1 MGFCL
6 SSGYGWLIAST
17 MRRFAHCVICILL
30 WASTSVLASS
40 LSYTVEG
47 VRGTLKGNVEAWLG
61 EEPPTPQARAV
72 FLARLDERLAS
83 GLQSL
88 GYYRP
93 DIETSIDKTGDEWQ
107 LSIVIAPNDPVLVSR
122 VDVRLLG
129 GANEA
134 PKFKKLLENNPLLP
148 GNKLNHGDY
157 EDFKRSIL
165 SMGQRLGYFD
175 GEYAAHRI
183 EVDPKNNTAVIELVY
198 NSGSRYR
205 FGELHFDQEQF
216 ERKLVDSLRTF
227 QSGEYFDLA
236 LLQEFQAQLQRTRFF
251 SGVVVRPQLQEAVD
265 HNVPVSL
272 KMYPAKSHSFDV
284 GVGFSD
290 DTRERVSLTWRS
302 PKLNRFGHSQESRI
316 EYSPINPSGR
326 ISYNI
331 PLSHPLNDVLQLSV
345 RWEDNEFGDIDSNQK
360 ELAVRREIKSAE
372 GWIRS
377 YFLRSLDESW
387 ELDRIFNNNAYVLP
401 GITLAHKRRRG
412 LLVDPS
418 GGFSQLYRAEGGS
431 EELGS
436 DIDLLRLY
444 SNFTYIV
451 TPVTRHRIVG
461 RAELGA
467 VFIEAKDR
475 KDLAPSLG
483 FFAGGSQSIRGYSYQ
498 SLGNE
503 VEVEDS
509 DGQVISRT
517 IGGDRLFIAS
527 LEYQYYVNDTWRGA
541 LFVDAGDAFDE
552 GEFDVNVG
560 VGFGVHYLTPVG
572 AIKIEVANSV
582 SDDNPS
588 WRLHINI
595 GAEF

>member
-1 MGFCL
+1 
-6 SSGYGWLIAST
+6 
-17 MRRFAHCVICILL
+17 MRCVTQAVICILL
-30 WASTSVLASS
+30 GTSTSVLASS

-47 VRGTLKGNVEAWLG
+47 VRGKLQGNIEAWLG
-61 EEPPTPQARAV
+61 EEPKTSQARTA
-72 FLARLDERLAS
+72 FLARMDERLDS

-93 DIETSIDKTGDEWQ
+93 DIETAIDKTRDKWK
-107 LSIVIAPNDPVLVSR
+107 LTIAIVPGDPVVLSR
-122 VDVRLLG
+122 VDIRVLG
-129 GANEA
+129 QANEDA
-134 PKFKKLLENNPLLP
+134 RFNKLLDKNPLLP
-148 GNKLNHGDY
+148 GSQLNHGDY
-157 EDFKRSIL
+157 EDFKNSML
-165 SMGQRLGYFD
+165 SLGQRMGYFD
-175 GEYAAHRI
+175 GALSTHRI
-183 EVDPKNNTAVIELVY
+183 EVDPKHNTASIELAY
-198 NSGSRYR
+198 DSGARYR
-205 FGELHFDQEQF
+205 FGELRFDQEQF
-216 ERKLVDSLRTF
+216 ERDLVESLRTF
-227 QSGEYFDLA
+227 QSGDYFDLA

-251 SGVVVRPQLQEAVD
+251 SGVVVRPQLQDATDQE
-265 HNVPVSL
+265 VPVSL
-272 KMYPAKSHSFDV
+272 KMYPATRHSFDV
-284 GVGFSD
+284 GVGFST
-290 DTRERVSLTWRS
+290 DTQERVSLTWSS
-302 PKLNRFGHSQESRI
+302 PKLNRFGHSQKSRL
-316 EYSPINPSGR
+316 EYSSINPSGR

-331 PLSHPLNDVLQLSV
+331 PLSHPLNDVMQLSA

-360 ELAVRREIKSAE
+360 ELAVRREIKSPE

-387 ELDRIFNNNAYVLP
+387 ELDRIYNNNAYVLP

-418 GGFSQLYRAEGGS
+418 WGISQLYRAEGGS

-436 DIDLLRLY
+436 DIDLLRAY
-444 SNFTYIV
+444 SKFTYIS
-451 TPVTRHRIVG
+451 TPGTGHRIVA

-467 VFIEAKDR
+467 VFIDAKDR

-483 FFAGGSQSIRGYSYQ
+483 FFAGGSQSIRGYGYQ

-503 VEVEDS
+503 VVGEDS
-509 DGQVISRT
+509 DGNVVSRT
-517 IGGDRLFIAS
+517 IGGDRLLVAS

-552 GEFDVNVG
+552 GQFDANVG
-560 VGFGVHYLTPVG
+560 AGIGVHYLTPVG

-582 SDDNPS
+582 SDDDPS